1 MYKGHL
7 PVGGCQS
14 SKGDRMSEEKSAL
27 KQSLWG
33 KIFQKLITAAAY
45 VLFRPKIVWVDKSY
59 KKLLKK
65 RPAVFVANH
74 TSHFDGAFAG
84 AILGR
89 YKPYV
94 LVQKSWFDKKGVGT
108 AIRWCRCLPID
119 INSADADWYIN
130 AEALVKSG
138 GSMVIFPEGA
148 IARSGKM
155 QQFKP
160 GAALLSAS
168 TGAVIVPFAIYGEYA
183 KVFGKRQKVLIGKP
197 IESSCPEDM
206 RHSKYAR
213 MLAGQAEAEVRRLYG
228 VLEQKY
234 GKLPVYKDDAFSA
247 EATEKEAVT
256 N

>member
-1 MYKGHL
+1 MN
-7 PVGGCQS
+7 
-14 SKGDRMSEEKSAL
+14 DRPDTL

-33 KIFQKLITAAAY
+33 KIFQKLVTAAAY
-45 VLFRPKIVWVDKSY
+45 ILFRPKIIWEDKTY

-65 RPAVFVANH
+65 QPAVFVANH
-74 TSHFDGAFAG
+74 TSHFDGPFAG
-84 AILGR
+84 AVLGR

-94 LVQKSWFDKKGVGT
+94 LVQKSWFEKKGVGT
-108 AIRWCRCLPID
+108 AIRWCRCMPID
-119 INSADADWYIN
+119 INGADADWYIN

-148 IARSGKM
+148 IARGGKM

-168 TGAVIVPFAIYGEYA
+168 TGAVIVPCAIYGEYA
-183 KVFGKRQKVLIGKP
+183 RVFGKRQKFFIGNP

-213 MLAGQAEAEVRRLYG
+213 LLAGQAERDVRRLYG

-234 GKLPVYKDDAFSA
+234 GKLPVYKDDDFSS
-247 EATEKEAVT
+247 ETPEKETVT

>member
-1 MYKGHL
+1 MYHPKRSN
-7 PVGGCQS
+7 QM
-14 SKGDRMSEEKSAL
+14 SKAKNAL

-33 KIFQKLITAAAY
+33 KIFQKLVTAAAY
-45 VLFRPKIVWVDKSY
+45 ILFRPKIVWEDKSY
-59 KKLLKK
+59 KKQLKNQ
-65 RPAVFVANH
+65 PAVFVANH

-94 LVQKSWFDKKGVGT
+94 LVQKSWFEKKGVGT
-108 AIRWCRCLPID
+108 AIRWCRCMPID

-130 AEALVKSG
+130 AEALVKNG

-168 TGAVIVPFAIYGEYA
+168 TGAMIVPFAIYGEYA

-206 RHSKYAR
+206 RHSRYAKL
-213 MLAGQAEAEVRRLYG
+213 LAAQAEKEVRRLYG
-228 VLEQKY
+228 KLEQKY
-234 GKLPVYKDDAFSA
+234 GKLPVYKEDDFSA
-247 EATEKEAVT
+247 EAAEKEAVT

>member
-1 MYKGHL
+1 M
-7 PVGGCQS
+7 
-14 SKGDRMSEEKSAL
+14 SKEKNTL

-33 KIFQKLITAAAY
+33 KIFQKLITAVAY
-45 VLFRPKIVWVDKSY
+45 VLFRPKIVWEDKSY
-59 KKLLKK
+59 KKALKK
-65 RPAVFVANH
+65 QPSVFVANH

-94 LVQKSWFDKKGVGT
+94 LVQKSWFDKKGIGT
-108 AIRWCRCLPID
+108 AIRWCRCMPID
-119 INSADADWYIN
+119 LNSADADWYIS
-130 AEALVKSG
+130 AESLIKGG

-168 TGAVIVPFAIYGEYA
+168 TGAVIVPLAIYGEYA

-197 IESSCPEDM
+197 IASSCPEDM

-228 VLEQKY
+228 ELEQKY
-234 GKLPVYKDDAFSA
+234 GKLPVYADDDFTAA
-247 EATEKEAVT
+247 KTEKATVADLS
-256 N
+256 

>member
-1 MYKGHL
+1 MN
-7 PVGGCQS
+7 
-14 SKGDRMSEEKSAL
+14 DRPDAL

-33 KIFQKLITAAAY
+33 KIFQKLVTAAAY
-45 VLFRPKIVWVDKSY
+45 ILFRPKIIWEDKTY

-65 RPAVFVANH
+65 QPAVFVANH
-74 TSHFDGAFAG
+74 TSHFDGAFTG
-84 AILGR
+84 AVLGR

-94 LVQKSWFDKKGVGT
+94 LVQKSWYEKKGVGT
-108 AIRWCRCLPID
+108 AIRWCRCMPID
-119 INSADADWYIN
+119 INGADADWYIN

-168 TGAVIVPFAIYGEYA
+168 TGAVIVPCAIYGEYA
-183 KVFGKRQKVLIGKP
+183 KVFGKRQKMYIGKP
-197 IESSCPEDM
+197 IESSCPADM

-213 MLAGQAEAEVRRLYG
+213 MLAGQAESEVRRLYG

-234 GKLPVYKDDAFSA
+234 GKLPVYKDDDFSSDT
-247 EATEKEAVT
+247 TEKEAVT

>member
-1 MYKGHL
+1 
-7 PVGGCQS
+7 
-14 SKGDRMSEEKSAL
+14 MSEKASAL

-33 KIFQKLITAAAY
+33 RIFQKLVAAAAY
-45 VLFRPKIVWVDKSY
+45 ILFRPKIIWTDKSN
-59 KKLLKK
+59 KKQLKNL
-65 RPAVFVANH
+65 PAVFVANH

-84 AILGR
+84 AVLGR

-94 LVQKSWFDKKGVGT
+94 LVQKSWYEKKGVGT
-108 AIRWCRCLPID
+108 AIRWCRCMPID

-130 AEALVKSG
+130 AETLVKSG

-148 IARSGKM
+148 IAREGKM

-168 TGAVIVPFAIYGEYA
+168 TGAVIVPCAIYGQYD
-183 KVFGKRQKVLIGKP
+183 KVFGKRQKILIGAP

-228 VLEQKY
+228 TLEQKY
-234 GKLPVYKDDAFSA
+234 GKLPVYANDDFT
-247 EATEKEAVT
+247 EAKTEKETVT